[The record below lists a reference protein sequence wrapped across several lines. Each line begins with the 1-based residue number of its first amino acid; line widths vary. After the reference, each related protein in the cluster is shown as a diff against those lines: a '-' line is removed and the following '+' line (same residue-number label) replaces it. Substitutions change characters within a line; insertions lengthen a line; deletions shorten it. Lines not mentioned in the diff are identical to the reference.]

1 MTALDLGAGGVLL
14 VGDAVGHVTCIDVAE
29 LLRGRLNSFS
39 WRAHEGK
46 AGAARSLPHADV
58 VVTGGADGCVR
69 RWSLRRLRAMA
80 AEAVVNADESV
91 DDPDDDGFVLHHDTG
106 VGVSDGRPMLR
117 ASSSRVV
124 ELGLEPCSGARTL
137 ARHGDSVTHLALDGR
152 LAVSGSRDGVVRVSD
167 TVAGVALLTLPRVGQ
182 LNCIACHREKL
193 LLCAD
198 DGHHATLEVWDLRK
212 RTRVQQL
219 GGIRKWNAPTSIAY
233 FGYSSAWW
241 VRDLNL
247 CTLRFAAEEEADG

>member
-1 MTALDLGAGGVLL
+1 MQV
-14 VGDAVGHVTCIDVAE
+14 
-29 LLRGRLNSFS
+29 
-39 WRAHEGK
+39 
-46 AGAARSLPHADV
+46 
-58 VVTGGADGCVR
+58 
-69 RWSLRRLRAMA
+69 
-80 AEAVVNADESV
+80 
-91 DDPDDDGFVLHHDTG
+91 
-106 VGVSDGRPMLR
+106 
-117 ASSSRVV
+117 
-124 ELGLEPCSGARTL
+124 
-137 ARHGDSVTHLALDGR
+137 LDGR

-167 TVAGVALLTLPRVGQ
+167 AVAGVALLTLPRVGQ
-182 LNCIACHREKL
+182 LNCVACHREKL

-247 CTLRFAAEEEADG
+247 CTLSFAAEEEADG